1 MQNYTMY
8 AERIMNLN
16 LPFVRPEDSAAQ
28 VLGLMDEYKVRHL
41 PLVNGEEF
49 QGLVYEEDLMEID
62 SETPM
67 ATLHARPVSVA
78 PQCHL
83 YDLVAQWVNAEV
95 DAMPV
100 IDEGKYVGTVD
111 APSILRFLA
120 EQTHWA
126 EKGAVIVLEVAERD
140 LAISEIARLVEG
152 NGTKIIACT
161 TSQASDSSNVVVT
174 LKLHSEDVQPVIAT
188 FQRHAYTIQTFLHA
202 PKAEEEMRERYDAF
216 MRFLKQ

>member
-1 MQNYTMY
+1 
-8 AERIMNLN
+8 
-16 LPFVRPEDSAAQ
+16 
-28 VLGLMDEYKVRHL
+28 
-41 PLVNGEEF
+41 
-49 QGLVYEEDLMEID
+49 
-62 SETPM
+62 
-67 ATLHARPVSVA
+67 
-78 PQCHL
+78 
-83 YDLVAQWVNAEV
+83 
-95 DAMPV
+95 
-100 IDEGKYVGTVD
+100 
-111 APSILRFLA
+111 LA

>member
-1 MQNYTMY
+1 
-8 AERIMNLN
+8 MNLN

-28 VLGLMDEYKVRHL
+28 VLSLMDEFKVRHL

-49 QGLVYEEDLMEID
+49 RGLVYEEDLMEID
-62 SETPM
+62 SQTPM
-67 ATLHARPVSVA
+67 ATLHARPVSTS

-83 YDLVAQWVNAEV
+83 YDLVAQWVKAEV

-100 IDEGKYVGTVD
+100 VNDGKYLGIVD
-111 APSILRFLA
+111 APSVLRFLA
-120 EQTHWA
+120 QQTHWA

-140 LAISEIARLVEG
+140 LSISEIARLVES

-161 TSQASDSSNVVVT
+161 TSQSAGSSNVVVT
-174 LKLHSEDVQPVIAT
+174 LKLQSEDVQPVIST
-188 FQRHAYTIQTFLHA
+188 FQRHAYTIQTFMHA
-202 PKAEEEMRERYDAF
+202 PEVEEEMRERYDAF

>member
-1 MQNYTMY
+1 MY

-28 VLGLMDEYKVRHL
+28 VLSLMDEYKVRHL

-49 QGLVYEEDLMEID
+49 RGLVYEEDLMEID
-62 SETPM
+62 SQTPM
-67 ATLHARPVSVA
+67 ATLHARPVSTS

-83 YDLVAQWVNAEV
+83 YDLVAQCVKAEV

-100 IDEGKYVGTVD
+100 VNDGKYLGSVD
-111 APSILRFLA
+111 APSVLRFLA
-120 EQTHWA
+120 QQTHWA

-140 LAISEIARLVEG
+140 LSISEIARLVES

-161 TSQASDSSNVVVT
+161 TSQSADSSNVVVT
-174 LKLHSEDVQPVIAT
+174 LKLQSEDVQPVIST
-188 FQRHAYTIQTFLHA
+188 FQRHAYTIQTFMHA
-202 PKAEEEMRERYDAF
+202 PEVEEEMRERYDAF

>member
-1 MQNYTMY
+1 
-8 AERIMNLN
+8 MNLN

-28 VLGLMDEYKVRHL
+28 VLSLMDEFKVRHL

-49 QGLVYEEDLMEID
+49 RGLVYEEDLMEID
-62 SETPM
+62 SQTPM
-67 ATLHARPVSVA
+67 ATLHARPVSTS

-83 YDLVAQWVNAEV
+83 YDLVAQWVKAEV

-100 IDEGKYVGTVD
+100 VNDGKYLGIVD
-111 APSILRFLA
+111 APSVLRFLA
-120 EQTHWA
+120 QQTHWA

-140 LAISEIARLVEG
+140 LSISEIARLVES

-161 TSQASDSSNVVVT
+161 TCQSAGSSNVVVT
-174 LKLHSEDVQPVIAT
+174 LKLQSEDVQPVIST

-202 PKAEEEMRERYDAF
+202 PEAEEEMRERYDAF

>member
-1 MQNYTMY
+1 MY

-28 VLGLMDEYKVRHL
+28 VLSLMDEFKVRHL

-49 QGLVYEEDLMEID
+49 RGLVYEEDLMEID
-62 SETPM
+62 SQTPM
-67 ATLHARPVSVA
+67 ATLHARPVSTS

-83 YDLVAQWVNAEV
+83 YDLVAQWVKAEV

-100 IDEGKYVGTVD
+100 VNDGKYLGIVD
-111 APSILRFLA
+111 APSVLRFLA
-120 EQTHWA
+120 QQTHWA

-140 LAISEIARLVEG
+140 LSISEIARLVES

-161 TSQASDSSNVVVT
+161 TCQSAGSSNVVVT
-174 LKLHSEDVQPVIAT
+174 LKLQSEDVQPVIST
-188 FQRHAYTIQTFLHA
+188 FQRHAYTIQTFMHA
-202 PKAEEEMRERYDAF
+202 PEVEEEMRERYDAF

>member
-1 MQNYTMY
+1 MY

-28 VLGLMDEYKVRHL
+28 VLSLMDEFKVRHL

-49 QGLVYEEDLMEID
+49 RGLVYEEDLMEID
-62 SETPM
+62 SQTPM
-67 ATLHARPVSVA
+67 ATLHARPVSTS

-83 YDLVAQWVNAEV
+83 YDLVAQWVKAEV

-100 IDEGKYVGTVD
+100 VNDGKYLGIVD
-111 APSILRFLA
+111 APSVLRFLA
-120 EQTHWA
+120 QQTHWA
-126 EKGAVIVLEVAERD
+126 EKGAVIVLAVAERD
-140 LAISEIARLVEG
+140 LSISEIARLVES

-161 TSQASDSSNVVVT
+161 TSQSAGSSNVVVT
-174 LKLHSEDVQPVIAT
+174 LKLQSEDVQPVIST
-188 FQRHAYTIQTFLHA
+188 FQRHAYTIQTFMHA
-202 PKAEEEMRERYDAF
+202 PEVEEEMRERYDAF

>member
-1 MQNYTMY
+1 MY

-28 VLGLMDEYKVRHL
+28 VLSLMDEYKVRHL

-49 QGLVYEEDLMEID
+49 RGLVYEEDLMEID
-62 SETPM
+62 SQTPM
-67 ATLHARPVSVA
+67 ATLHARPVSTS

-83 YDLVAQWVNAEV
+83 YDLVAQWVKAEV

-100 IDEGKYVGTVD
+100 VNDGKYLGSVD
-111 APSILRFLA
+111 APSELRFLA
-120 EQTHWA
+120 QQTHWA

-140 LAISEIARLVEG
+140 LSISEIARLVES

-161 TSQASDSSNVVVT
+161 TSQSADSSNVVVT
-174 LKLHSEDVQPVIAT
+174 LKLQSEDVQPVIST
-188 FQRHAYTIQTFLHA
+188 FQRHAYTIQTFMHA
-202 PKAEEEMRERYDAF
+202 PEVEEEMRERYDAF

>member
-1 MQNYTMY
+1 MY

-28 VLGLMDEYKVRHL
+28 VLSLMDEFKVRHL

-49 QGLVYEEDLMEID
+49 RGLVYEEDLMEID
-62 SETPM
+62 SQTPM
-67 ATLHARPVSVA
+67 ATLHARPVSTS

-83 YDLVAQWVNAEV
+83 YDLVAQWVKAEV

-100 IDEGKYVGTVD
+100 VNDGKYLGIVD
-111 APSILRFLA
+111 APSVLRFLA
-120 EQTHWA
+120 QQTHWA

-140 LAISEIARLVEG
+140 LSISEIARLVES

-161 TSQASDSSNVVVT
+161 TSQSAGSSNVVVT
-174 LKLHSEDVQPVIAT
+174 LKLQSEDVQPVIST
-188 FQRHAYTIQTFLHA
+188 FQRHAYTIQTFMHA
-202 PKAEEEMRERYDAF
+202 PEVEEEMRERYDAF

>member
-1 MQNYTMY
+1 MY
-8 AERIMNLN
+8 AERIMNLS
-16 LPFVRPEDSAAQ
+16 LPFVRPEDSAEQ

-62 SETPM
+62 CQTPM
-67 ATLHARPVSVA
+67 ATLHARPVSIT

-83 YDLVAQWVNAEV
+83 YDLVAQWVKAEV

-100 IDEGKYVGTVD
+100 VFEGKYVGSID

-140 LAISEIARLVEG
+140 LAISEIARLVES

-161 TSQASDSSNVVVT
+161 TSQAIDSSNVAVT
-174 LKLHSEDVQPVIAT
+174 LKLNSEDVQPVIST
-188 FQRHAYTIQTFLHA
+188 FQRHVYTIQTFLHA
-202 PKAEEEMRERYDAF
+202 PEAEEEMRERYDAF

>member
-28 VLGLMDEYKVRHL
+28 VLSLMDEYKVRHL

-49 QGLVYEEDLMEID
+49 RGLVYEEDLMEID
-62 SETPM
+62 SQTPM
-67 ATLHARPVSVA
+67 ATLHARPVSTS

-83 YDLVAQWVNAEV
+83 YDLVAQWVKAEV

-100 IDEGKYVGTVD
+100 VNDGKYLGSVD
-111 APSILRFLA
+111 APSVLRFLA
-120 EQTHWA
+120 QQTHWA

-140 LAISEIARLVEG
+140 LSISEIARLVES

-161 TSQASDSSNVVVT
+161 TSQSADSSNVVVT
-174 LKLHSEDVQPVIAT
+174 LKLQSEDVQPVIST
-188 FQRHAYTIQTFLHA
+188 FQRHAYTIQTFMHA
-202 PKAEEEMRERYDAF
+202 PEVEEEMRERYDAF

>member
-1 MQNYTMY
+1 MY

-28 VLGLMDEYKVRHL
+28 VLSLMDEYKVRHL

-49 QGLVYEEDLMEID
+49 RGLVYEEDLMEID
-62 SETPM
+62 SQTPM
-67 ATLHARPVSVA
+67 ATLHARPVSTS

-83 YDLVAQWVNAEV
+83 YDLVAQWVKAAV

-100 IDEGKYVGTVD
+100 VNDGKYLGSVD
-111 APSILRFLA
+111 APSVLRFLA
-120 EQTHWA
+120 QQTHWA

-140 LAISEIARLVEG
+140 LSISEIARLVES

-161 TSQASDSSNVVVT
+161 TSQSADSSNVVVT
-174 LKLHSEDVQPVIAT
+174 LKLQSEDVQPVIST
-188 FQRHAYTIQTFLHA
+188 FQRHAYTIQTFMHA
-202 PKAEEEMRERYDAF
+202 PEVEEEMRERYDAF

>member
-1 MQNYTMY
+1 MY

-28 VLGLMDEYKVRHL
+28 VLSLMDEYKVRHL

-49 QGLVYEEDLMEID
+49 RGLVYEEDLMEID
-62 SETPM
+62 SQTPM
-67 ATLHARPVSVA
+67 ATLHARPVSTS

-83 YDLVAQWVNAEV
+83 YDLVAQWVKAEV

-100 IDEGKYVGTVD
+100 VNDGKYLGIVD
-111 APSILRFLA
+111 APSVLRFLA
-120 EQTHWA
+120 QQTHWA

-140 LAISEIARLVEG
+140 LSISEIARLVES

-161 TSQASDSSNVVVT
+161 TSQSADSSNVVVT
-174 LKLHSEDVQPVIAT
+174 LKLQSEDVQPVIST
-188 FQRHAYTIQTFLHA
+188 FQRHAYTIQTFMHA
-202 PKAEEEMRERYDAF
+202 PEVEEEMRERYDAF

>member
-1 MQNYTMY
+1 MY

-28 VLGLMDEYKVRHL
+28 VLSLMDEFKVRHL
-41 PLVNGEEF
+41 PLVIGEEF
-49 QGLVYEEDLMEID
+49 RGLVYEEDLMEID
-62 SETPM
+62 SQTPM
-67 ATLHARPVSVA
+67 ATLHARPVSTS

-83 YDLVAQWVNAEV
+83 YDLVAQWVKAEV

-100 IDEGKYVGTVD
+100 VNDGKYLGIVD
-111 APSILRFLA
+111 APSVLRFLA
-120 EQTHWA
+120 QQTHWA

-140 LAISEIARLVEG
+140 LSISEIARLVES

-161 TSQASDSSNVVVT
+161 TSQSAGSSNVVVT
-174 LKLHSEDVQPVIAT
+174 LKLQSEDVQPVIST
-188 FQRHAYTIQTFLHA
+188 FQRHAYTIQTFMHA
-202 PKAEEEMRERYDAF
+202 PEVEEEMRERYDAF